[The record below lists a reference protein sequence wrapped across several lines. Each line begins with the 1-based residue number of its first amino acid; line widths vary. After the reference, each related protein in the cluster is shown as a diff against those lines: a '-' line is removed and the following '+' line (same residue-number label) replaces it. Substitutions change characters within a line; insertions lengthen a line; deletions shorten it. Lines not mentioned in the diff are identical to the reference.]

1 MNKKKKIKN
10 VDVKVIHVPHFEGLT
25 LETMLDYAQQHP
37 QISQYLPAIQR
48 EIEKMPRHYIA
59 NVIYTVVGEP
69 FQMWVNKQIDARND
83 KIKAEQDIMIE
94 MDPECAAIIKASQSI
109 SGS

>member
-25 LETMLDYAQQHP
+25 LETMLDYAQQYP

-94 MDPECAAIIKASQSI
+94 MDPE
-109 SGS
+109 